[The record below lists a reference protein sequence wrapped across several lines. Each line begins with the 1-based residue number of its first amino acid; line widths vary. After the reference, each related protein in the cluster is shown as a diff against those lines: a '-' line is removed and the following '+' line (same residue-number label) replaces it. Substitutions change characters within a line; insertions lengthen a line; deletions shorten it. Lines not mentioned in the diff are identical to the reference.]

1 VGGSRR
7 EHARAF
13 AKSSGAAMVMAA
25 EVGLGMARLGVREA
39 GTLLAEVAQEEEEK
53 AEAAAD
59 HGGGTSNTTS

>member
-1 VGGSRR
+1 
-7 EHARAF
+7 
-13 AKSSGAAMVMAA
+13 MVMAA

>member
-1 VGGSRR
+1 MRVGWG
-7 EHARAF
+7 
-13 AKSSGAAMVMAA
+13 
-25 EVGLGMARLGVREA
+25 EVGESTRVRLRRA